1 MRLFFIALFCLVAAG
16 CATSGSTSSMQLGFG
31 KKEPQPFKTA
41 TPLVLASHEAIDH
54 LLAKLPAD
62 RPLDPKQPIIVASL
76 VNIDDLTSSRLG
88 RLVSEQLMTRLVDRG
103 FTITELKLRE
113 SIYIRHREGELMLSR
128 EIPEISKKHAAQAVL
143 VGTYAQS
150 INNLYITIKL
160 VGVADNLV
168 IAAHDYVMPMDAEI
182 RSFFWSKPM

>member
-1 MRLFFIALFCLVAAG
+1 MRAFAIVLFCLIAAG
-16 CATSGSTSSMQLGFG
+16 CAGSSSSITMPFG
-31 KKEPQPFKTA
+31 QKEPKPFRTA
-41 TPLVLASHEAIDH
+41 TPLVLSSHEAVDQ
-54 LLAKLPAD
+54 LLSKLPAD
-62 RPLDPKQPIIVASL
+62 RPLDPRQPIIVASL

-88 RLVSEQLMTRLVDRG
+88 RLISEQLMTRLVERSY
-103 FTITELKLRE
+103 TVAELKLRE

-143 VGTYAQS
+143 VGTYSQS
-150 INNLYITIKL
+150 INNLYLTIKL